1 MAASDGNRKRGGLL
15 DIFESRRLAYLFV
28 FVIQIAIYGGFAAAH
43 AVADGCAGVDRCAM
57 MVARDTG
64 GVVMLALAISVI
76 GVGFVFDISQRG
88 WRFIM
93 GLFIRTVKEVE
104 EDMRAEARAEGRD
117 EGISVGREVGREE
130 GVQIGR
136 EEGIAIGEARAME
149 RLMANGSA
157 QPDANGATHGTEAL
171 DLQLFKLRCELWDA
185 HKENAELR
193 GEPFDEPPPWKD

>member
-43 AVADGCAGVDRCAM
+43 AVADGCAGVDRCVVAA
-57 MVARDTG
+57 ARDTG
-64 GVVMLALAISVI
+64 GLVMLALAISVI

-104 EDMRAEARAEGRD
+104 EDMRAEARAEGR
-117 EGISVGREVGREE
+117 
-130 GVQIGR
+130 Q
-136 EEGIAIGEARAME
+136 EGIAIGEARAME
-149 RLMANGSA
+149 RMMANGSA
-157 QPDANGATHGTEAL
+157 HPDANGATQSAESAN
-171 DLQLFKLRCELWDA
+171 LQIFKMRCELWYS

-193 GEPFDEPPPWKD
+193 GEPFDEPPPWKE

>member
-1 MAASDGNRKRGGLL
+1 MAATDGNRKRGGLL

-43 AVADGCAGVDRCAM
+43 AVADGCVSVDRCVVAA
-57 MVARDTG
+57 ARDTG

-93 GLFIRTVKEVE
+93 GLFIRSVKEIE
-104 EDMRAEARAEGRD
+104 EEKMANAIEKGVQIGRE
-117 EGISVGREVGREE
+117 EGISV
-130 GVQIGR
+130 GR
-136 EEGIAIGEARAME
+136 EEGIAIGEARAIE

-193 GEPFDEPPPWKD
+193 GEPFDEPPPWKE

>member
-1 MAASDGNRKRGGLL
+1 MAATDGKRKRGGLL

-43 AVADGCAGVDRCAM
+43 AVADGCASVDRCAM
-57 MVARDTG
+57 MAARDTG

-117 EGISVGREVGREE
+117 EGRQEGRK
-130 GVQIGR
+130 
-136 EEGIAIGEARAME
+136 EGIAIGEARAME
-149 RLMANGSA
+149 RLMTNGSA
-157 QPDANGATHGTEAL
+157 QPDANGAAHGTEAL

-193 GEPFDEPPPWKD
+193 GEPFDEPPPWKE

>member
-57 MVARDTG
+57 MAARDTG
-64 GVVMLALAISVI
+64 GVVMLALAISVV

-117 EGISVGREVGREE
+117 EGRQEGREE
-130 GVQIGR
+130 GR
-136 EEGIAIGEARAME
+136 KEGIAIGEARAME

-157 QPDANGATHGTEAL
+157 HPDANGATHGTEAL
-171 DLQLFKLRCELWDA
+171 DLQLFKMRCELWYA

>member
-1 MAASDGNRKRGGLL
+1 MAAADGNRKRGGLL

-43 AVADGCAGVDRCAM
+43 AVADGCAGVDRCVVMA
-57 MVARDTG
+57 ARDTG

-76 GVGFVFDISQRG
+76 GVGFMFDISQRG

-104 EDMRAEARAEGRD
+104 EDMRAEARAKGRD
-117 EGISVGREVGREE
+117 EGRQEGREE
-130 GVQIGR
+130 GR

-157 QPDANGATHGTEAL
+157 QPDANGATHSAEAL

-193 GEPFDEPPPWKD
+193 GEPFDEPPPWKE

>member
-1 MAASDGNRKRGGLL
+1 MAATDGKRKRGGLL

-57 MVARDTG
+57 MAARDTG

-104 EDMRAEARAEGRD
+104 EDMRAAARAEGRQEGKD
-117 EGISVGREVGREE
+117 EGREE
-130 GVQIGR
+130 GRQ
-136 EEGIAIGEARAME
+136 EGIAIGEARAME
-149 RLMANGSA
+149 RLRANGSA
-157 QPDANGATHGTEAL
+157 QPDANGATHIAEAA
-171 DLQLFKLRCELWDA
+171 DLQIFKMRCELWYA

>member
-1 MAASDGNRKRGGLL
+1 MAASDSNRKRGGLL
-15 DIFESRRLAYLFV
+15 DIFEIRRLAYPFV
-28 FVIQIAIYGGFAAAH
+28 FVIQIATYGGFAAAH
-43 AVADGCAGVDRCAM
+43 AVADGCAGVDRCAAAA
-57 MVARDTG
+57 ARDTG

-104 EDMRAEARAEGRD
+104 EDMRAEARAEGRQEGKD
-117 EGISVGREVGREE
+117 EGREE
-130 GVQIGR
+130 GRQ
-136 EEGIAIGEARAME
+136 EGIDIGEARAME

-157 QPDANGATHGTEAL
+157 QPDANGATHSAESAN
-171 DLQLFKLRCELWDA
+171 LQIFKMRCELWYA

>member
-1 MAASDGNRKRGGLL
+1 MAATDGNRKRGGLL

-43 AVADGCAGVDRCAM
+43 AVADGCASVDRCAM
-57 MVARDTG
+57 MAARDTG

-117 EGISVGREVGREE
+117 EGRQEGREE
-130 GVQIGR
+130 GRQ
-136 EEGIAIGEARAME
+136 EGIAIGEARAME
-149 RLMANGSA
+149 RLKANGSA

-171 DLQLFKLRCELWDA
+171 DLQLFKVRCELWYA

-193 GEPFDEPPPWKD
+193 GEPFDEPPPWKE

>member
-57 MVARDTG
+57 MAARDTG

-104 EDMRAEARAEGRD
+104 EDMRAEALEKGVQIGKEEGLS
-117 EGISVGREVGREE
+117 EGIS
-130 GVQIGR
+130 IGR

-157 QPDANGATHGTEAL
+157 QPDASGVTHGTEAL
-171 DLQLFKLRCELWDA
+171 DLQLFKMRCELWYA

>member
-1 MAASDGNRKRGGLL
+1 MAAADGNRKRGGLL

-28 FVIQIAIYGGFAAAH
+28 FVIQIALYGGFAAAH
-43 AVADGCAGVDRCAM
+43 AVADGCASVDRCVAAA
-57 MVARDTG
+57 ARDTG
-64 GVVMLALAISVI
+64 GVVMLALAISVV

-104 EDMRAEARAEGRD
+104 EDMRAEARAEGRK
-117 EGISVGREVGREE
+117 E
-130 GVQIGR
+130 GR

-157 QPDANGATHGTEAL
+157 HLDANGATHSAESAN
-171 DLQLFKLRCELWDA
+171 LQIFKMRCELWYA
-185 HKENAELR
+185 YKENSELR
-193 GEPFDEPPPWKD
+193 GEPFDDPPPWKD

>member
-1 MAASDGNRKRGGLL
+1 MAAADGKRKRGGLL

-28 FVIQIAIYGGFAAAH
+28 FVIQIALYGGFAAAH
-43 AVADGCAGVDRCAM
+43 AVADGCASVDRCVVAA
-57 MVARDTG
+57 ARDTG
-64 GVVMLALAISVI
+64 GVVMLALAISVV

-104 EDMRAEARAEGRD
+104 EDLRAEARAKGM
-117 EGISVGREVGREE
+117 
-130 GVQIGR
+130 

-157 QPDANGATHGTEAL
+157 QPDANGSMHSAESAN
-171 DLQLFKLRCELWDA
+171 LQIFKMRCELWYA
-185 HKENAELR
+185 HKENSELR

>member
-28 FVIQIAIYGGFAAAH
+28 FVIQIAIYGGFAAVH
-43 AVADGCAGVDRCAM
+43 AVADGCAGVDRCVAAA
-57 MVARDTG
+57 ARDTG

-104 EDMRAEARAEGRD
+104 EDMRAEARAKGME
-117 EGISVGREVGREE
+117 EGREE
-130 GVQIGR
+130 GRQ
-136 EEGIAIGEARAME
+136 EGIAIGEARAME
-149 RLMANGSA
+149 RLRANGSA
-157 QPDANGATHGTEAL
+157 HPDANGATHGTEAL

-193 GEPFDEPPPWKD
+193 GEPFDEPPPWKE

>member
-43 AVADGCAGVDRCAM
+43 AVADGCDGVDRCAAAA
-57 MVARDTG
+57 ARDTG

-104 EDMRAEARAEGRD
+104 EDMRAEARAKGRQEGKD
-117 EGISVGREVGREE
+117 EGREE
-130 GVQIGR
+130 GRQ
-136 EEGIAIGEARAME
+136 EGIAIGEARAME

-157 QPDANGATHGTEAL
+157 QPDANGAAHIAETA
-171 DLQLFKLRCELWDA
+171 DLQLFKMRCELWYA

>member
-1 MAASDGNRKRGGLL
+1 MAAADGKRKRGGLL

-43 AVADGCAGVDRCAM
+43 AVADGCAGVDRCVVAA
-57 MVARDTG
+57 ARDTG

-104 EDMRAEARAEGRD
+104 EDMRAEARAK
-117 EGISVGREVGREE
+117 GREE
-130 GVQIGR
+130 GRQ
-136 EEGIAIGEARAME
+136 EGIAIGEARAME

-157 QPDANGATHGTEAL
+157 QLDANGATHIAEAL